1 MYKVNLIVVT
11 SLDNV
16 LKIQPNLL
24 NYGKKGIHENMLF
37 HFEEVNP
44 QIVDL
49 VTVIDS
55 FLIIIKDERGKGLKF

>member
-11 SLDNV
+11 SLGNV
-16 LKIQPNLL
+16 LQIQPNLL
-24 NYGKKGIHENMLF
+24 NYGKKRIHENMLF

-49 VTVIDS
+49 VTVVDS
-55 FLIIIKDERGKGLKF
+55 FLIIIKDEGAEGLNF

>member
-1 MYKVNLIVVT
+1 MYKINLIVVT

-24 NYGKKGIHENMLF
+24 NYGKKGIQENMLF

-44 QIVDL
+44 EIVDL
-49 VTVIDS
+49 VTVNDS
-55 FLIIIKDERGKGLKF
+55 FLAIIKDGEQKD